1 MFDWA
6 VILGAS
12 SGFGAATAIELAK
25 SGINIAGV
33 HLDRRATQPLV
44 KNVLEQIRATGA
56 EVEFFNLNAA
66 KTETRRKVVARL
78 QELLGDDGRVKVL
91 LHSLAFGVL
100 KPVIATDPQEALDQP
115 EVELTLNVMAG
126 SLLYWTQD
134 LHSAG
139 LLKKGSQIFAMT
151 SSGGHSQW
159 PNYGAVS
166 GAKASLESYTRQLA
180 VELAP
185 AGIAANTI
193 QAGVTDTPA
202 LRKIP
207 GNEAMLKLARGRN
220 PHGRLTVPGDVARV
234 IAQLGCSENSWLT
247 GNVIRVDG
255 GEDIVG

>member
-1 MFDWA
+1 MSDWA

-25 SGINIAGV
+25 SGVHIAGV

-44 KNVLEQIRATGA
+44 KNVLEQIQATGVK
-56 EVEFFNLNAA
+56 VEFFNLNAA
-66 KTETRRKVVARL
+66 KAETRRKVVARL
-78 QELLGDDGRVKVL
+78 QELLGDDGRVKIL

-100 KPVIATDPQEALDQP
+100 KPVIAPDPHVVLNQP
-115 EVELTLNVMAG
+115 DVELTLNVMAG
-126 SLLYWTQD
+126 SLVYWTQD

-139 LLKKGSQIFAMT
+139 LLKQGSQIYALT

-159 PNYGAVS
+159 PHYGAVS
-166 GAKASLESYTRQLA
+166 GAKAALESFIRQLA

-185 AGIAANTI
+185 AGIAANAI

-207 GNEAMLKLARGRN
+207 GSEAMIELALERN
-220 PHGRLTVPGDVARV
+220 PHGRLTLPGDVAQV
-234 IAQLGCSENSWLT
+234 IAQLSRSESSWLT